1 MRKTARI
8 AAQAAASEKSVG
20 NQLSHAS
27 QVVVPSSAIVSTMQ
41 VASAKATCSA
51 SSSTMP
57 PFMPPFMQ
65 CSDSNDDGQAL
76 QSDSWLTVWQFAGI
90 PAFSDMHL

>member
-20 NQLSHAS
+20 NQVSHAG
-27 QVVVPSSAIVSTMQ
+27 
-41 VASAKATCSA
+41 CSA
-51 SSSTMP
+51 SSST
-57 PFMPPFMQ
+57 MPPFMQ

>member
-1 MRKTARI
+1 MRKTARM
-8 AAQAAASEKSVG
+8 AAQATASEKSVG
-20 NQLSHAS
+20 NQLSHAG

-41 VASAKATCSA
+41 VASEKATSSA
-51 SSSTMP
+51 SPST
-57 PFMPPFMQ
+57 MPPFMQ

-90 PAFSDMHL
+90 PALSDMHL